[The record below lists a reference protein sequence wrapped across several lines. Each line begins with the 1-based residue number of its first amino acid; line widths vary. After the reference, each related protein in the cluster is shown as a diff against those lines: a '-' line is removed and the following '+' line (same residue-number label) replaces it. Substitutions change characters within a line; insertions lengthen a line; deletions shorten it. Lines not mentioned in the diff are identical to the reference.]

1 MHKVKWPARVARSCW
16 LFQNRIAGA
25 HCRGSPKTNGCRGE
39 SDTPFL
45 QIGETK
51 YGKPVLDRMLTYE
64 TPMAE
69 ALKIALISF
78 SATMRSN
85 LAVGLPVDIATIRS
99 GVSDPHHPRAT
110 TDEVH
115 ALIRNSTY
123 VDPPWGDRE
132 PGGQAKPG
140 SWCGWT
146 SNVHPTKT

>member
-99 GVSDPHHPRAT
+99 GVSDLELIHPIEVD
-110 TDEVH
+110 DEYYSE
-115 ALIRNSTY
+115 LKNR
-123 VDPPWGDRE
+123 
-132 PGGQAKPG
+132 
-140 SWCGWT
+140 
-146 SNVHPTKT
+146 